1 MYYYCDFVLRMQCGC
16 SYHLPL
22 LWQSENPVFLAHEDC
37 HHQAVILILFKVL
50 GKGFRKKCRS
60 SSSGG
65 LESAA
70 APLL

>member
-1 MYYYCDFVLRMQCGC
+1 MYYYCDFVCLMYVVSPTTCLC
-16 SYHLPL
+16 SGIPR
-22 LWQSENPVFLAHEDC
+22 NPVFLAHEDC